1 MNTSPIFLFKFI
13 FYDGYI
19 VKKTTCLTLNHL
31 KHNIQYITN
40 LIDKKE
46 RSTWDELPAVL
57 EKVVLPTDALTTV
70 GRSNL

>member
-1 MNTSPIFLFKFI
+1 MEYTSKKSCSIWTVCPCFFKFI

-40 LIDKKE
+40 LIDKK
-46 RSTWDELPAVL
+46 RTLN
-57 EKVVLPTDALTTV
+57 V
-70 GRSNL
+70 G